1 MKINIQ
7 PKDFKATPALLDFVI
22 EKTRKIFTFY
32 EQAISCDVVLKIDKS
47 DVDTNKTCTMQLVIP
62 GNDLHA
68 RAQCSTFEE
77 AAMECIEIIKRQVIK
92 VKSKQNNKV
101 ALEATLSDVEETN

>member
-7 PKDFKATPALLDFVI
+7 PKDFNATPGLLDFVI

-47 DVDTNKTCTMQLVIP
+47 DTDTNKTCTMQLVIP

-77 AAMECIEIIKRQVIK
+77 AVMQCIEIVKRKVIK
-92 VKSKQNNKV
+92 KKSKQNNKV
-101 ALEATLSDVEETN
+101 IVQAGLSDIVETN